1 MAEFCAECFSKVF
14 NEKPRKWKYL
24 FSEEPDLCDGCG
36 EWKRVVVRI
45 RYPKLYTLKMKIR
58 ARIRGLKRKK

>member
-14 NEKPRKWKYL
+14 NEKATTRKYI

-36 EWKRVVVRI
+36 EWKIVVVRI
-45 RYPKLYTLKMKIR
+45 KHPKVYMLKN
-58 ARIRGLKRKK
+58 RIKAIFKVK